1 MLYDVFLPEF
11 FKEIVKDLKKKYRS
25 VSEDL
30 KIALRLVVN
39 NPELGKTIQGFGDV
53 KKLRVRN
60 SDAKKGKRGGYRL
73 IYFVD
78 RRARKIVPLLLYSK
92 SRRTTVTAKEL
103 KMLLSRLDQEWSG

>member
-1 MLYDVFLPEF
+1 MIYDVFLPEF
-11 FKEIVKDLKKKYRS
+11 FKGIVKDIKKKYRS

-39 NPELGKTIQGFGDV
+39 NPELGKSIQGFGDV

-60 SDAKKGKRGGYRL
+60 SDVRKGKRGGYRL

-78 RRARKIVPLLLYSK
+78 RSERKIVPLLLYSK
-92 SRRTTVTAKEL
+92 SHKTTVTAFP
-103 KMLLSRLDQEWSG
+103 LSGANKNI

>member
-1 MLYDVFLPEF
+1 MPYDVFLPEF
-11 FKEIVKDLKKKYRS
+11 FKGILKDLKKKYRS

-39 NPELGKTIQGFGDV
+39 NPDLGKTIQSFEDV

-60 SDAKKGKRGGYRL
+60 SDAQKGKRGGYRL

-78 RRARKIVPLLLYSK
+78 RSERKIVPLLLYSK
-92 SRRTTVTAKEL
+92 SHKTTVTKKEL
-103 KMLLSRLDQEWSG
+103 KMLLSRLDQELSG